1 MCNVA
6 KSARVKNKYVL
17 GSSAAVRMDIPT
29 AVVKRQGWGDADRS
43 RFQEQ
48 GADVGPAGN
57 QQEKTR
63 E

>member
-1 MCNVA
+1 MA
-6 KSARVKNKYVL
+6 KSARVKNKCVL
-17 GSSAAVRMDIPT
+17 GSSAAVRMDTPT
-29 AVVKRQGWGDADRS
+29 AAVKRQAWGDADRS

-48 GADVGPAGN
+48 GADTGSAGN